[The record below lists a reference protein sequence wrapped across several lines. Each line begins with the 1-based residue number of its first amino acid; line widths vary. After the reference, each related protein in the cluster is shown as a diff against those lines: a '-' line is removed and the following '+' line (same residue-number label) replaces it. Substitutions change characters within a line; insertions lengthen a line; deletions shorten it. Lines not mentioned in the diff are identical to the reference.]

1 MIEIL
6 KYDLNPITEIGKVAG
21 ICWGADITNETNN
34 YKRGVECIEN
44 NHGRVMEFTDIQ
56 LIIDSYSARVIR
68 ELYTH
73 IIGTSRLQSSTRYI
87 DYSDFD
93 YFTPKSI
100 KINGEAKDVYD
111 TLMQNVKDTY
121 STLLEIGIKKEDI
134 GGILPLNSTSK
145 IVLKIN
151 LRALLH
157 LFNMRTCN
165 RAYIEFRE
173 LMIELKKELMNL
185 SPEWKLLCENYFKP
199 KCKDMLYC
207 NEKYSCGLAPT
218 KDYVRELI
226 EKDKLKSTAN
236 YPKG

>member
-1 MIEIL
+1 MIKIR
-6 KYDLNPITEIGKVAG
+6 KYDFCPITEIGQVAG
-21 ICWGADITNETNN
+21 ICWGADITNQNNN
-34 YKRGVECIEN
+34 YKRGLECIEN

-56 LIIDSYSARVIR
+56 LIIDDYSARVIR

-87 DYSDFD
+87 DYSNFK
-93 YFTPKSI
+93 YFTPNSI
-100 KINGEAKDVYD
+100 KINGEAKEVYD
-111 TLMQNVKDTY
+111 NLMQNVKDTY
-121 STLLEIGIKKEDI
+121 SALLGLGIKKEDI

-157 LFNMRTCN
+157 LFNLRTCN

-173 LMIELKKELMNL
+173 LMLELRRELMNL
-185 SPEWKLLCENYFKP
+185 SPEWKLLCINYFKP

-207 NEKYSCGLAPT
+207 NERYSCGIAPT
-218 KDYVRELI
+218 KDYVKELI
-226 EKDKLKSTAN
+226 EKDKLGGN
-236 YPKG
+236 NNE